1 MTPLRPPCALTMS
14 PSPIRT
20 PARRVFMTSPLQR
33 RARGD
38 RRRYRRHGQRQ
49 IHACQPHSP
58 LLRRVAG
65 QRAARRADVRSYTR
79 ASLCDKVGVVQQKAV
94 LFQGQHKGK
103 TSNGAMKTQMT
114 PRCGRRLP
122 PRRPRRSSRGSPA
135 GSTLSLSRT
144 AGTSPAGR
152 SSAVHC
158 PRAREE
164 AGDTHSRRQLQRAG
178 LLPPTPRCAGRY
190 TASQAA

>member
-1 MTPLRPPCALTMS
+1 
-14 PSPIRT
+14 
-20 PARRVFMTSPLQR
+20 MTSPFSA
-33 RARGD
+33 ARGETV
-38 RRRYRRHGQRQ
+38 GV
-49 IHACQPHSP
+49 IGGTGSGKSTLVSLIPP

-114 PRCGRRLP
+114 PRCEEALTAAQAKEVVEGKPGGLDFELEQNGRNLSGGQKQRLSIARALVKKP
-122 PRRPRRSSRGSPA
+122 EILILDDS
-135 GSTLSLSRT
+135 
-144 AGTSPAGR
+144 
-152 SSAVHC
+152 SSAL
-158 PRAREE
+158 
-164 AGDTHSRRQLQRAG
+164 D
-178 LLPPTPRCAGRY
+178 LPPTPRCAGRY